1 MLLPA
6 VFVSHGA
13 PTIALEPGATGAFF
27 RSLGAA
33 IDRRFGRPQAIVA
46 VSAHTAVAEGPPV
59 WLAAPQHTTVHDFGG
74 FAPALY
80 ALRYDAPGAPELAAR
95 GQAALAQAGIA
106 STLERQGGL
115 DHGIWTALMHVWP
128 QADVP
133 VLPLAW
139 PLLASAADL
148 FALGRA
154 LAPLRAQGVLVLGT
168 GSITHNLRLVFD
180 GGLVERAGQTE
191 HAASAGFRNW
201 IHDRATQGDWPA
213 LFDWRR
219 QAPHATLMHPGDE
232 HLLPW
237 FVAAGA
243 GADGTPPCRLHE
255 GYTFGALGMDAY
267 AFGAAATELAADLA
281 AEPASA
287 PTTEPSP

>member
-1 MLLPA
+1 MTPPSIFL
-6 VFVSHGA
+6 SHGA

-27 RSLGAA
+27 RRLGPA

-59 WLAAPQHTTVHDFGG
+59 WLGAVQHATVHDFGG

-106 STLERQGGL
+106 STLARQGGL
-115 DHGIWTALMHVWP
+115 DHGIWTALMHAWP

-139 PLLASAADL
+139 PLRASAEDL

-154 LAPLRAQGVLVLGT
+154 LAPLQAEGVLVLGT
-168 GSITHNLRLVFD
+168 GSITHNLRLVFE
-180 GGLVERAGQTE
+180 GGLVERAGQAE
-191 HAASAGFRNW
+191 HAASAAFRSW
-201 IHDRATQGDWPA
+201 VYDRATQGDTPA
-213 LFDWRR
+213 LFDWQR
-219 QAPHATLMHPGDE
+219 QAPHAALMHPSAE

-243 GADGTPPCRLHE
+243 GAGGASPRRLHE

-267 AFGAAATELAADLA
+267 AFGDSASALADDLA
-281 AEPASA
+281 A
-287 PTTEPSP
+287 